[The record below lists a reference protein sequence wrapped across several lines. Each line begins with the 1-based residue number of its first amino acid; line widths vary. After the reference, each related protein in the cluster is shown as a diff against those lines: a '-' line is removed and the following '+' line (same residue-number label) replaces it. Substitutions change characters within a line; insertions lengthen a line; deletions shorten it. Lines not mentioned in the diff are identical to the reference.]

1 MTGAGGV
8 SGSGSG
14 SGSGSVVSA
23 VDSVVVCADVL
34 TVVVGIRL
42 AATVGRADAERVAVV
57 DDVVD
62 VEPRA
67 TTDAACASNANNA
80 ITAAHITPPCMNVF

>member
-14 SGSGSVVSA
+14 SGSAVSA
-23 VDSVVVCADVL
+23 VDSVVVCVVVL
-34 TVVVGIRL
+34 IVVVGRRL
-42 AATVGRADAERVAVV
+42 AATAGRADVERVA
-57 DDVVD
+57 VVD

-67 TTDAACASNANNA
+67 TTDAACVSNANNA